1 MCLVATSLAFGIN
14 CIDTQNVW
22 RKELGKCQNLKLVRV
37 YFEFSPGML

>member
-22 RKELGKCQNLKLVRV
+22 RKELGKCQNLLVRV
-37 YFEFSPGML
+37 YSEFSLGML